1 MPDINYIKH
10 LNAVFER
17 FAKDNKLN
25 PSHISLYIGLFQIWN
40 YNRFPE
46 EFYVHRQQVMQ
57 YAKIGSKTTYHRCIK
72 ELDAWK
78 YLKYNPSHNPFK
90 GSRIKLFHFGTTA
103 KQAVDLTASEN
114 GQPLV
119 SFINNNKHLENF
131 FKLQPSEKKKEIDIF
146 FKEKKWPV
154 LEAEKFFN
162 HYEGIGWKL
171 GGRHKIVDW
180 HATARNWMLNSQNFR
195 PKDTRSARPGNLH
208 VNNDKNYSE
217 PL

>member
-119 SFINNNKHLENF
+119 SFINNNKHLDR
-131 FKLQPSEKKKEIDIF
+131 KS
-146 FKEKKWPV
+146 V
-154 LEAEKFFN
+154 
-162 HYEGIGWKL
+162 
-171 GGRHKIVDW
+171 V
-180 HATARNWMLNSQNFR
+180 
-195 PKDTRSARPGNLH
+195 
-208 VNNDKNYSE
+208 
-217 PL
+217 